1 VAADHSSIVGGHA
14 DGSIFTWELAKT
26 GRPLLHIPPHDP
38 SSLYQSNIDGHGRGA
53 AILHVGFLGARHTA
67 VVSADDR
74 GMAFSHLATRGLGAV
89 ARSVRTTRILGR
101 YPDNPKIPSK
111 PRKPSSVLACSPLPL
126 GSAEQITDTMGI
138 VALLTPYLL
147 VIVSTTPI
155 AQTQH
160 KATRPKEVQA
170 HSAMSGCLAWF
181 PSVKLKVKDDAKAAS
196 KSQAKLVYCW
206 SNVLTILEVFEEE
219 APSPSEKDASPSPSL
234 DFRARSRWK
243 AEEAI
248 VAVQWIGRSVIGI
261 LTITQQLVIIE
272 DGNMRV
278 TETFDL
284 MQRQIS
290 HFDSFSKQLQSLV
303 EKLDEEDDS
312 MHGVVADAFYGSF
325 RTYKG
330 RIFLLG
336 FNDVSMG
343 TLSNWADRLLALMEN
358 DDFIGAINL
367 ATSYYTGDAEKLTV
381 GLPEDDDFRHSLV
394 QEKLFEMMSASLKFA
409 FTHDQ
414 KHEDAMDQD
423 RLQDLAD
430 SCFEACINMEACDF
444 LFDEVY
450 EWYENEGASALFL
463 TTLEPRILNGRI
475 RSTPP
480 TLTKNLV
487 ALFTSRKWDSRLEE
501 MICHMDTAT
510 MDLDQITTLCKK
522 HNLYDALIY
531 VWNQALE
538 DYITPL
544 VELLSLVKYSLGRE
558 QTGSRDLDID
568 DLHVTSALKIFP
580 YLSYVLTG
588 RMYPTGDSISP
599 ELALKAK
606 SNLYHFLFSGNTITW
621 PKQGGNPIL
630 TMKDGEKEP
639 SFPYLRI
646 ILHFDAPS
654 FLSALNEAFEDSFLN
669 GASDRMT
676 NGTEQKSLSEEQVF
690 GLSVNRQYI
699 VSILLEVMNSKEFG
713 VDDTIY
719 LDMFIA
725 RNLPKFPQFI
735 LLSGTA
741 LERVL
746 VGLCQYPSQDIAE
759 DCQLSVEYLLSMYR
773 PPNLDT
779 LLSLFTK
786 ASFFRVL
793 KSIYKAEQQ
802 YSKMIQTYFDDREN
816 QEAVFDAI
824 GDCLRLGSTLSTR
837 QKEEV
842 ESITQEHARDL
853 VEIDIKKIALMIE
866 AYAPDLHPQILDA
879 IEDDHQS
886 QYEYLHNIIEP
897 DSESPETR
905 MTTYTKHQAFTAHYV
920 RLMCRFAPKHVADYI
935 SLVQAGNL
943 RLEEVLP
950 AMEESGVI
958 DAAVIL
964 MAREG
969 KIRDA
974 MDRLIN
980 HLGTLEAALT
990 GFLRGL
996 DESKSDSLVPEE
1008 GLDDLLESLRKYAL
1022 VGVWLCQGQSKTA
1035 AKMATQSKQSKRSSI
1050 AKREAPLNAEEQL
1063 WTDLLITI
1071 VRMARSVTESSQ
1083 AGIDA
1088 ESHQVKVSTAL
1099 RNTIQ
1104 TAFTAVLT
1112 SASTNSSNVSF
1123 IKVLRA
1129 FLVDISSAS
1138 PSLSDLRIVLNEIF
1152 SAYAYEESIL
1162 GLANRLLDKDLFK
1175 HIESARRQRGRGWRP
1190 RSQVCEGC
1198 GRRVWG
1204 PGAGGG
1210 IWEAWEKK
1218 STEELQRVLEKRK
1231 SMQNSTGN
1239 VENLGH
1245 GKSREQ
1251 IQSAESSTQ
1260 DSIEDARLDKGKKRD
1275 GDNSISDSNIKAAKK
1290 EEELGSLVIFSC
1302 RHVYHLPC
1310 LERLN
1315 AARGGENPATSQGED
1330 LRCIMEHR

>member
-1 VAADHSSIVGGHA
+1 MAADHTSVIGGHA
-14 DGSIFTWELAKT
+14 DGSIFTWEFAKT

-38 SSLYQSNIDGHGRGA
+38 SSLYQPDIDGHGRGA

-67 VVSADDR
+67 VVSADDK

-89 ARSVRTTRILGR
+89 SRSVRTTRILGR
-101 YPDNPKIPSK
+101 YPENPKIQSK
-111 PRKPSSVLACSPLPL
+111 PRKPSSILACSPLPL
-126 GSAEQITDTMGI
+126 GSAEQSTDNMGI

-160 KATRPKEVQA
+160 KAARPKEVQA

-181 PSVKLKVKDDAKAAS
+181 PSVRLKAKDAIGTAS
-196 KSQAKLVYCW
+196 NSQAKLVYCW

-219 APSPSEKDASPSPSL
+219 SPSSGEKDAPPSL
-234 DFRARSRWK
+234 EFRARSRWK

-284 MQRQIS
+284 IQRQIY
-290 HFDSFSKQLQSLV
+290 HFDSFSRQLQSLV

-330 RIFLLG
+330 RFFLLG

-358 DDFIGAINL
+358 DDFIGAIQL
-367 ATSYYTGDAEKLTV
+367 ATSYYTGDSEKLTV

-409 FTHDQ
+409 FTHDSKGQ
-414 KHEDAMDQD
+414 ESMDQD
-423 RLQDLAD
+423 QLQDLAN
-430 SCFEACINMEACDF
+430 SCFEACINMKAFDF

-450 EWYENEGASALFL
+450 EWYENEQATPLFL
-463 TTLEPRILNGRI
+463 TTMEPRILDGRI
-475 RSTPP
+475 RSIPP
-480 TLTKNLV
+480 TITKSLV
-487 ALFTSRKWDSRLEE
+487 TLFTSQKWDSRLEE
-501 MICHMDTAT
+501 LICHMDTAT

-544 VELLSLVKYSLGRE
+544 IELLSLAKYSLGRG
-558 QTGSRDLDID
+558 QTGNKDPEID
-568 DLHVTSALKIFP
+568 DLHITSALKVFP
-580 YLSYVLTG
+580 YLSYILTG
-588 RMYPTGDSISP
+588 RMYPTGDVIPP
-599 ELALKAK
+599 EQALKAK
-606 SNLYHFLFSGNTITW
+606 SSLYYFLFSGSTISW
-621 PKQGGNPIL
+621 PKQGGKPIL
-630 TMKDGEKEP
+630 TTEDGEKEP

-654 FLSALNEAFEDSFLN
+654 FLSVLNEAFEDGFLN

-676 NGTEQKSLSEEQVF
+676 NGAAQENLSEEQVF
-690 GLSVNRQYI
+690 GLSVNRQYV
-699 VSILLEVMNSKEFG
+699 VSILLEVMNSKEFSR
-713 VDDTIY
+713 DNTIY

-746 VGLCQYPSQDIAE
+746 AGLCKYPSSDIAE
-759 DCQLSVEYLLSMYR
+759 DCQLSVEYLLSIYR

-779 LLSLFTK
+779 LIPLFID
-786 ASFFRVL
+786 AGFYRVL

-802 YSKMIQTYFDDREN
+802 YSNLIQTYFDDLEN
-816 QEAVFDAI
+816 QDAVFDTI
-824 GDCLRLGSTLSTR
+824 SDCLRPGSTLTAR

-842 ESITQEHARDL
+842 ESVTQEHARDL
-853 VEIDIKKIALMIE
+853 IEIDITKTALMIE
-866 AYAPDLHPQILDA
+866 TYSSGLHLSILDT
-879 IEDDHQS
+879 IEDDQRS
-886 QYEYLHNIIEP
+886 QYEYLHSIIDP
-897 DSESPETR
+897 DSESAEAR
-905 MTTYTKHQAFTAHYV
+905 MATYSKHKDFTARYV
-920 RLMCRFAPKHVADYI
+920 RLMCIFDPKHVADYI
-935 SLVQAGNL
+935 SLVQAGDL

-950 AMEESGVI
+950 AMEESGVV

-974 MDRLIN
+974 MDRLIA

-996 DESKSDSLVPEE
+996 DESKTDYLDSEE
-1008 GLDDLLESLRKYAL
+1008 RLDDLLESLRKYVL

-1035 AKMATQSKQSKRSSI
+1035 AKISATSSQRSKRRSTV
-1050 AKREAPLNAEEQL
+1050 RVDAPLNAEEKL
-1063 WTDLLITI
+1063 WADLLITV
-1071 VRMARSVTESSQ
+1071 VRIARNVTESSRE
-1083 AGIDA
+1083 GIDV
-1088 ESHQVKVSTAL
+1088 ENRQGKVSTSL
-1099 RNTIQ
+1099 RSTIQ
-1104 TAFTAVLT
+1104 TAFTAILT
-1112 SASTNSSNVSF
+1112 SSSANSSNLSF
-1123 IKVLRA
+1123 IGILQA
-1129 FLVDISSAS
+1129 FLADISSAS
-1138 PSLSDLRIVLNEIF
+1138 PSLSDLRAVLNEIF

-1175 HIESARRQRGRGWRP
+1175 HIESAKRQRDRGWRP

-1210 IWEAWEKK
+1210 IWEAWERK
-1218 STEELQRVLEKRK
+1218 SAKEQQRVFEKRI
-1231 SMQNSTGN
+1231 STLRTIGD
-1239 VENLGH
+1239 VDQIDH
-1245 GKSREQ
+1245 GKDREQ
-1251 IQSAESSTQ
+1251 NQQMDSSAQ
-1260 DSIEDARLDKGKKRD
+1260 DSIEGAHFDKGKKRD
-1275 GDNSISDSNIKAAKK
+1275 SDNDVSDPKLMAVEK
-1290 EEELGSLVIFSC
+1290 EEELGPLVIFSC

-1310 LERLN
+1310 LERLM
-1315 AARGGENPATSQGED
+1315 AARGGQQSSIVESED
-1330 LRCIMEHR
+1330 LKCVMEH